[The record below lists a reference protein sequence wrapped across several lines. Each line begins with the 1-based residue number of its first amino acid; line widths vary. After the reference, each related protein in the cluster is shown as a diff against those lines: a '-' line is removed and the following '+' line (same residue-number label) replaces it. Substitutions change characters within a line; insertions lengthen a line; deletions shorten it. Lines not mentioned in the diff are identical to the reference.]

1 MNNKEPHAWAKVRDM
16 SDLESLARD
25 NDYMIRMGLNYL
37 PDEMIDSS
45 ITDILRVATGLST
58 VKKSDHYSRTQII
71 GLPTIRNRAHAE
83 NTVPRNTSLYLSEN
97 VYNLCSSD
105 DEDYV

>member
-1 MNNKEPHAWAKVRDM
+1 M

-25 NDYMIRMGLNYL
+25 NDYMIWNGVNFL
-37 PDEMIDSS
+37 PDEMIDPS
-45 ITDILRVATGLST
+45 ITEILRVATGLTT

-83 NTVPRNTSLYLSEN
+83 NTVPRNSSLYLSEN
-97 VYNLCSSD
+97 VYSLCSSD
-105 DEDYV
+105 EEEYA